1 MQPGEF
7 RRGTPSESDGR
18 PIPKPKHRSDTPYVH
33 LKFDRLECEKFII
46 DTSANMS
53 IIKESMLKGKFF
65 KRHELLRI
73 TNINNESVK
82 AKYSVGLK
90 INNKLCTFQV
100 VDDNMGFPGSRIL
113 GMNFLSELG
122 FAGDFEKGI
131 IRIGPKILPVVKSV
145 ETDKELTFVNFV
157 EGFAIVTH
165 LKNG

>member
-1 MQPGEF
+1 
-7 RRGTPSESDGR
+7 
-18 PIPKPKHRSDTPYVH
+18 
-33 LKFDRLECEKFII
+33 
-46 DTSANMS
+46 MS